1 MIKTINQNYSRC
13 NYYNDLD
20 EILKIFLNNNQKNLA
35 MFNINLIKFISD
47 KLKIKKKFILASS
60 LNIQKDRTKK
70 IISILELVRA
80 KKYLSPIGAKDYL
93 EEDKFEKKTKV
104 ELLFNNFNC
113 KPYPQKD
120 INNFIDYLSII
131 DLIANVG
138 WTNASTYVKN

>member
-47 KLKIKKKFILASS
+47 KLKIKKEFILSSS

-93 EEDKFEKKTKV
+93 KEDKFEKTKV

-138 WTNASTYVKN
+138 WTNASTYVKK

>member
-1 MIKTINQNYSRC
+1 M
-13 NYYNDLD
+13 
-20 EILKIFLNNNQKNLA
+20 
-35 MFNINLIKFISD
+35 
-47 KLKIKKKFILASS
+47 
-60 LNIQKDRTKK
+60 
-70 IISILELVRA
+70 
-80 KKYLSPIGAKDYL
+80 
-93 EEDKFEKKTKV
+93 